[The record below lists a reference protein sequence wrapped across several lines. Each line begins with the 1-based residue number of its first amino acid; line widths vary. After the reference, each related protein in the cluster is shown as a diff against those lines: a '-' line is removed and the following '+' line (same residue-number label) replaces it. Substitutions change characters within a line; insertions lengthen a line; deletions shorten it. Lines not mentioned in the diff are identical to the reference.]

1 MQYAEQLKS
10 IFNDPSIGLASAD
23 SLYHAAKKQGLAV
36 TKKQVNDV
44 YQTFTAAQVFHPIE
58 NKFFSLIRGARPFT
72 RCQIDLLDL
81 SNEAPRQ
88 NQGFKWLFILLD
100 TCTRYV
106 FAVPMKNKSASS
118 CVAAFTQILDK
129 MPSNIIQLDS
139 DSERAFTSTQFRD
152 LCAEH
157 NIRQHLVEVGDHR
170 ALGFIDSFC
179 RTIRILIERYK
190 VSSGSNDWLKV
201 IDLLIANYNGRRHRI
216 LKMSSD
222 QALAA
227 GTRVADDMRHLARQH
242 NRAKLSSQQ
251 SQDIQLGDTVRVQL
265 HRAQFA
271 KGTQPTFSSTTHH
284 VIAEPSDGLFNV
296 TGREGLYKLYELL
309 KVDSTESTDEQPAA
323 ELEQVEHQRQRR
335 IVRRVNKEVVTR
347 ASSADEVAHRPQR
360 KRAYVN
366 TALERVIV

>member
-1 MQYAEQLKS
+1 MNHVEHLKS

-23 SLYHAAKKQGLAV
+23 SLYLAAKKQGLTV
-36 TKKQVNDV
+36 TKKQVNDA
-44 YQTFTAAQVFHPIE
+44 YKTFTTAQVFRPIE
-58 NKFFSLIRGARPFT
+58 NKFFSLIRGARPFS

-106 FAVPMKNKSASS
+106 SAVPMKNKSASS
-118 CVAAFTQILDK
+118 CVTAFTQILDK
-129 MPSNIIQLDS
+129 IPNNISQLDS
-139 DSERAFTSTQFRD
+139 DSERAFTSALFRD

-190 VSSGSNDWLKV
+190 FSSGSNDWLKV
-201 IDLLIANYNGRRHRI
+201 IDLLISNYNGRKHRI
-216 LKMSSD
+216 LKMSPD

-227 GTRVADDMRHLARQH
+227 GTRVAEDMRHLAHQH

-251 SQDIQLGDTVRVQL
+251 LQDIRLGDTVRLQL

-271 KGTQPTFSSTTHH
+271 KGTKPTFSSTIHH
-284 VIAEPSDGLFNV
+284 VIAEPSEGLFNV

-309 KVDSTESTDEQPAA
+309 KVDSIESKEQPEA
-323 ELEQVEHQRQRR
+323 ELEQAEHERQRR
-335 IVRRVNKEVVTR
+335 IIRRVNKEGIAR
-347 ASSADEVAHRPQR
+347 ASTAAEAAPRPTR

-366 TALERVIV
+366 TALERVMV

>member
-1 MQYAEQLKS
+1 MNHVDQLKS

-23 SLYHAAKKQGLAV
+23 SLYHTAKKQGLAV
-36 TKKQVNDV
+36 TKKQVNEI
-44 YQTFTAAQVFHPIE
+44 YKTFTTAQVFRPIE
-58 NKFFSLIRGARPFT
+58 NKFFSLIRGARPFA

-106 FAVPMKNKSASS
+106 FAIPMKNKSAQS
-118 CVAAFTQILDK
+118 CVDAFTQILNK
-129 MPSNIIQLDS
+129 LPNNIVQLDS
-139 DSERAFTSTQFRD
+139 DSERAFTSAQFQD

-190 VSSGSNDWLKV
+190 ASSGSNDWLKV
-201 IDLLIANYNGRRHRI
+201 IDLLISNYNGRKHII
-216 LKMSSD
+216 LKMSPD

-227 GTRVADDMRHLARQH
+227 GTRVADDMRHLARQYNH
-242 NRAKLSSQQ
+242 AKLSSQQ
-251 SQDIQLGDTVRVQL
+251 SQDIRLGDTVRVQL

-271 KGTQPTFSSTTHH
+271 KGTKPTFSSTTHH

-296 TGREGLYKLYELL
+296 TGREVLYKRYELL
-309 KVDSTESTDEQPAA
+309 KIDSTESTEQPAA
-323 ELEQVEHQRQRR
+323 ELEQAEHQRQRR
-335 IVRRVNKEVVTR
+335 IIRRVNKEGIAR
-347 ASSADEVAHRPQR
+347 ASPAAEVAHRPRRQ
-360 KRAYVN
+360 RAYVN
-366 TALERVIV
+366 TALERVMV